1 MTQNHPSPLRSPAR
15 VIRIDRGHV
24 RVIGEDDDGLLL
36 PMTPALA
43 ELHLAV
49 GDYLQLTADGHVELL
64 PRTARLARAT
74 RKPPFTQ
81 VLAANI
87 DVVLLAL
94 PAPAGARPHVI
105 ERLAALGWASG
116 AQPCFLVTKADLVAG
131 EALAELRGAVE
142 GLAPG
147 IPIIVTSADEGSGVQ
162 EVRDLIA
169 QHGTAVIIGHSGVG
183 KSSLLNALLGTDAQA
198 VGATRERDLKGRHTT
213 THRELV
219 ELPGGGCLIDTP
231 GVRELGMEV
240 EAGDLE
246 RVFDDVAQVAGS
258 CRFSDCT
265 HAHEPGCAVVAAVEA
280 GALDA
285 DRLSSMQHLEREAR
299 HNEAKRGPHQRDK
312 DREWTRKSREYRRAR
327 GH

>member
-1 MTQNHPSPLRSPAR
+1 MR
-15 VIRIDRGHV
+15 VDRNRIRLTRLGCV
-24 RVIGEDDDGLLL
+24 ETAL
-36 PMTPALA
+36 PVTPALSA
-43 ELHLAV
+43 LGLAV
-49 GDYLQLTADGHVELL
+49 GDIVRFTPYGEIERL
-64 PRTARLARAT
+64 PRTSRLARAT
-74 RKPPFTQ
+74 SAPPFTQ

-94 PAPAGARPHVI
+94 PAPAGPRPHVI

-116 AQPCFLVTKADLVAG
+116 AKPCFLVTKADLVTG
-131 EALAELRGAVE
+131 EALAELRGAME

-147 IPIIVTSADEGSGVQ
+147 IPIIVTSADDGSGVQ
-162 EVRDLIA
+162 ELRDLIA

-246 RVFDDVAQVAGS
+246 RVFDDVAQVAAA

-265 HAHEPGCAVVAAVEA
+265 HAHEPGCAVVAAVA
-280 GALDA
+280 DGALDA

-299 HNEAKRGPHQRDK
+299 HHEAKRGPQQRDK